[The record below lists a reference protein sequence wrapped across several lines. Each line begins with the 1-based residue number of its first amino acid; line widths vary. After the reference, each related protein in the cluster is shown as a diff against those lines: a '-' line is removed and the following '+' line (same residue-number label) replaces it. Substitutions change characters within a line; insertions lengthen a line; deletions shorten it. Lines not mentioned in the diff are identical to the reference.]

1 MLPDRVTNP
10 GPLTY
15 QSGAL
20 PIALRG
26 PARRVK
32 FLKHEILRDNLTC
45 FMLNMDSFCHFP
57 EIMWYSNIF
66 VSAL

>member
-1 MLPDRVTNP
+1 MLPDRVSNP

-15 QSGAL
+15 ESGAL

-32 FLKHEILRDNLTC
+32 GTC
-45 FMLNMDSFCHFP
+45 MCKLGLPVHTGIRLWG
-57 EIMWYSNIF
+57 EWGKV
-66 VSAL
+66 VSLQA